1 MSNSKKNITISRSR
15 LAKQFSQEQERFVR
29 QHPKSQ
35 TLFEQAQQHLL
46 GGVPMSW
53 MTRWPGGFPIF
64 AQSAEG
70 AHLTDVDGQRYLDLC
85 LGDTGAMAG
94 HAPAATLQAV
104 MAQAQRGFTY
114 MLPTEDAIWIGQELQ
129 RRFGLPYW
137 QMTLTATDANRSAIR
152 LAREITERNR
162 ILVFNQCYHGT
173 VDEALVS
180 LYGRKVVPRPGNIG
194 FPINPGFTTRVIE
207 FNDVKALEQAL
218 AEKDVACVLAEPA
231 MTNIGIIHPQLGF
244 HDALRS
250 LTREAG
256 TLLILD
262 ETHTMCAGPGGYTQ
276 AFGLEPDIL
285 TVGKSLGGGIPCGAY
300 GLSEALAERA
310 AALTD
315 NPHGDVSGLGGTLAG
330 NALSLA
336 AMRATLEHVLVEA
349 SFARTIP
356 LTEYFSAGVQVV
368 INEFELPW
376 IVKQLGCRAEYW
388 FRPTAPQN
396 GGEAVIAAD
405 EELDAYM
412 HLFALNRG
420 ILMTPFHNMALI
432 SPEVTEADID
442 QHTAVFREA
451 VMSLLG

>member
-1 MSNSKKNITISRSR
+1 MSNIKKSANINPNR
-15 LAKQFSQEQERFVR
+15 LAKQFAAEQARFAE

-35 TLFEQAQQHLL
+35 ALAAQAGEHLL
-46 GGVPMSW
+46 GGVPMNW

-64 AQSAEG
+64 AAAAHG
-70 AHLTDVDGQRYLDLC
+70 AHLTDVDGHDYVDLC
-85 LGDTGAMAG
+85 LGDSGALAG
-94 HAPAATLQAV
+94 HAPAATVEAV
-104 MAQAQRGFTY
+104 VRQAQHGFTY
-114 MLPTEDAIWIGQELQ
+114 MLPTEDAIWVSRELH

-218 AEKDVACVLAEPA
+218 ADKEVACVLAEPA
-231 MTNIGIIHPQLGF
+231 MTNIGIIHPAPGF
-244 HDALRS
+244 HDALRT
-250 LTREAG
+250 LTRQTG

-262 ETHTMCAGPGGYTQ
+262 ETHTMSMGPGGYTQ
-276 AFGLEPDIL
+276 AHGLEPDIL
-285 TVGKSLGGGIPCGAY
+285 TVGKALAGGIPCGAY
-300 GLSEALAERA
+300 GLSESLAERA
-310 AALTD
+310 LALLD
-315 NPHGDVSGLGGTLAG
+315 NEHGDVSGLGGTLAG
-330 NALSLA
+330 NALSVA

-349 SFARTIP
+349 NFAKTTALAAR
-356 LTEYFSAGVQVV
+356 FVAGVQATIDECNLLWHV
-368 INEFELPW
+368 N
-376 IVKQLGCRAEYW
+376 QLGCRAEYG
-388 FRPTAPQN
+388 FQPTPPRN
-396 GGEAVIAAD
+396 GGEALTGAVED
-405 EELDAYM
+405 LDAFM

-420 ILMTPFHNMALI
+420 ILITPFHNMALI

-442 QHTAVFREA
+442 HHTAVFREA
-451 VMSLLG
+451 ATVLVG